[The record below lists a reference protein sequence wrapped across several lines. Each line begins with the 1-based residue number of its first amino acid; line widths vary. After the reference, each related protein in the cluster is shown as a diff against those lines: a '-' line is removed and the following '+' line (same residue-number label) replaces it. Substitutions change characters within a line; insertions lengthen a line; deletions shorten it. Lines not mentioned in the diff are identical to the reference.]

1 MDQFKRSIDDRR
13 RALPLPE
20 LIVERPIHILNVLAV
35 PHHRKVTI
43 FAFN

>member
-20 LIVERPIHILNVLAV
+20 LIVEGPIHLLNILAV
-35 PHHRKVTI
+35 PHHREIAV